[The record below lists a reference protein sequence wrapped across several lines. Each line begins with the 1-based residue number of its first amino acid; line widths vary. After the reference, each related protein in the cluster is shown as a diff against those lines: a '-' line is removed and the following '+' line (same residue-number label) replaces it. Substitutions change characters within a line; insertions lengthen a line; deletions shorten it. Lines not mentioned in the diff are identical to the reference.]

1 MRLFLQ
7 ICYFSLLALILF
19 LALSPDV
26 SVMAGSEND
35 KVNHFAAFF
44 TLALFA
50 RLLWPRAHVLLPFV
64 WLTALGAGIEV
75 LQGVMGLGRDADWR
89 DLAVNVA
96 ATVAGL
102 MLAQGLLSTWA
113 EQRTE

>member
-1 MRLFLQ
+1 MRLLLQ
-7 ICYFSLLALILF
+7 LLYFSLLGLILF

-35 KVNHFAAFF
+35 KVNHFAAFI

-50 RLLWPRAHVLLPFV
+50 RLLWPRTHILLPFL
-64 WLTALGAGIEV
+64 WLTALGAGIEI
-75 LQGVMGLGRDADWR
+75 LQGVMGLGREADFR

-96 ATVAGL
+96 ATAAGL
-102 MLAQGLLSTWA
+102 MLAQGLLVTWKQQM
-113 EQRTE
+113 E